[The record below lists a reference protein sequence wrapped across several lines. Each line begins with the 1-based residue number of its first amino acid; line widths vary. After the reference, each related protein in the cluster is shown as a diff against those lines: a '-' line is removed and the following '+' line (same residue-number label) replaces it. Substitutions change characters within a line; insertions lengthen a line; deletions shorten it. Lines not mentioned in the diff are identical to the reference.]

1 MTSRNNPP
9 NKRLFIGGV
18 PFEFREGQLL
28 SLFVTCGKVIDV
40 RIIKNKR
47 GNSRGMAYVE
57 FDNIEDAVT
66 AQKKFH
72 NHHVN
77 PDRTIIVDFAKPDPF
92 LTPAG
97 KARHLEAQKKRK
109 AYHQSS
115 QSKPPGY
122 PKAKT
127 SSPSSSVS
135 SSHIRSSVY
144 QSRNY
149 GSQIGAKFARR
160 TSARKGR

>member
-57 FDNIEDAVT
+57 FDNLEDAVT

-109 AYHQSS
+109 EYHQLS
-115 QSKPPGY
+115 QSETPSYPRSKP
-122 PKAKT
+122 
-127 SSPSSSVS
+127 SPSAF
-135 SSHIRSSVY
+135 RQ
-144 QSRNY
+144 QSQNY
-149 GSQIGAKFARR
+149 G
-160 TSARKGR
+160 

>member
-57 FDNIEDAVT
+57 FAKIEDAVT

-72 NHHVN
+72 NHHVTS
-77 PDRTIIVDFAKPDPF
+77 DRTIIVDFARPDPF
-92 LTPAG
+92 LTPEG
-97 KARHLEAQKKRK
+97 KARHLQAQKKRK
-109 AYHQSS
+109 EYHQQS
-115 QSKPPGY
+115 QNKPPGY
-122 PKAKT
+122 PRSKT
-127 SSPSSSVS
+127 PSVSTS
-135 SSHIRSSVY
+135 SSHVRPSLY
-144 QSRNY
+144 QSRQY
-149 GSQIGAKFARR
+149 GSRIGAKFARR

>member
-9 NKRLFIGGV
+9 GKRLFIGGV

-47 GNSRGMAYVE
+47 GNSRGMAYIE

-72 NHHVN
+72 NHHVTS
-77 PDRTIIVDFAKPDPF
+77 DRTIIVDFAKPDPF
-92 LTPAG
+92 LTPEV
-97 KARHLEAQKKRK
+97 KASHLEATKRRK
-109 AYHQSS
+109 EYHQLS
-115 QSKPPGY
+115 QDKQPGY
-122 PKAKT
+122 PRSKT
-127 SSPSSSVS
+127 PAHSTS
-135 SSHIRSSVY
+135 SSHVRPSLY
-144 QSRNY
+144 RSRNY
-149 GSQIGAKFARR
+149 GSKIGAKFARR

>member
-9 NKRLFIGGV
+9 SKRLFIGGV

-28 SLFVTCGKVIDV
+28 SLFVACGKVIDV

-47 GNSRGMAYVE
+47 GNSRGMAYIE
-57 FDNIEDAVT
+57 FDNIKDAVT

-72 NHHVN
+72 NHHVT

-92 LTPAG
+92 LTPEG
-97 KARHLEAQKKRK
+97 KARHLEALKKK
-109 AYHQSS
+109 KEYHQQS
-115 QSKPPGY
+115 QNKPPDY
-122 PKAKT
+122 PRSK
-127 SSPSSSVS
+127 SPHPSPSHV
-135 SSHIRSSVY
+135 RSSLY
-144 QSRNY
+144 QSRQY
-149 GSQIGAKFARR
+149 GSKIGAKFARR